1 MGFEFYGDAPY
12 EVHER
17 NLSFQ
22 IKAFS
27 RNCTESFDVPI
38 QVIFYDGKVYKQNVN
53 FEKVEKNA
61 CNYKADMNNIQIN
74 GPFNIFYDFKN
85 PTYDNKEAGFS
96 MEISKLD
103 RKVSMIEIKF
113 N

>member
-1 MGFEFYGDAPY
+1 MGFYDWKKVPY
-12 EVHER
+12 ETQER

-22 IKAFS
+22 IKS
-27 RNCTESFDVPI
+27 SSTNCTKSFDVPI
-38 QVIFYDGKVYKQNVN
+38 QVIFYDGKIFKQKVN
-53 FEKVEKNA
+53 FKKEKNA
-61 CNYKADMNNIQIN
+61 CNYKGDMNNIQIN

-85 PTYDNKEAGFS
+85 PTNDNEEAKFS